1 MIPLYEVQRVVKF
14 LETESRIT
22 VARGREGRETESYS
36 RGTDVLF
43 RMQSALEMEGGD
55 GCTTL

>member
-22 VARGREGRETESYS
+22 VARGWRMREMESYCS
-36 RGTDVLF
+36 MGMNFNLGR
-43 RMQSALEMEGGD
+43 
-55 GCTTL
+55 